1 MKAQMRRGRKTLCRR
16 ADNTMMRQ
24 MDTVMGHHGTS
35 LRLWPQA
42 DGFPLA
48 VLGLW
53 SRQQLTYRRS
63 SGLRYANSIH
73 MSGHSTQ
80 EGEGSIRPPSWYH
93 VHGVQAS
100 LVRALGD
107 PGEEH
112 SFPTVIPEAH

>member
-1 MKAQMRRGRKTLCRR
+1 MFIKIDFKEYL
-16 ADNTMMRQ
+16 
-24 MDTVMGHHGTS
+24 
-35 LRLWPQA
+35 
-42 DGFPLA
+42 DG
-48 VLGLW
+48 
-53 SRQQLTYRRS
+53 Y
-63 SGLRYANSIH
+63 IH